1 VKFLPWIGQL
11 ADSHHFGESVK
22 YHITFAG
29 PIIIIMT
36 KWECHHCG
44 HIFDGEK
51 PPGECPW
58 CHDLLTFW
66 LEAPE
71 PAVTREVSELLRK
84 IPIFFGLDERSLTDM
99 AKAFG
104 EATFDGGAVIVKEGE
119 QSVSFSILVEGKA
132 EVRSGGTLMAV
143 LKPYQFF
150 GELAALGI
158 HRRRTA
164 DVIASGPC
172 KCLVA
177 VQPELQRILSSHPS
191 VASHILSE
199 IRNRYKTEL

>member
-1 VKFLPWIGQL
+1 
-11 ADSHHFGESVK
+11 
-22 YHITFAG
+22 
-29 PIIIIMT
+29 MT

-44 HIFDGEK
+44 HIFGGEK
-51 PPGECPW
+51 LPGECPS
-58 CHDLLTFW
+58 CHDVLTFW

-71 PAVTREVSELLRK
+71 ANVEKEVADLLRK
-84 IPIFFGLDERSLTDM
+84 IPIFFGLDERSLGDM

-104 EATFDGGAVIVKEGE
+104 EATFAGGTTIVKEGE
-119 QSVSFSILVEGKA
+119 QSVSFSILVEGRA
-132 EVRSGGTLMAV
+132 EVKSGGTVIAT

-164 DVIASGPC
+164 DVVAREQC

-199 IRNRYKTEL
+199 IRNRYQADQ

>member
-1 VKFLPWIGQL
+1 
-11 ADSHHFGESVK
+11 
-22 YHITFAG
+22 
-29 PIIIIMT
+29 MT

-51 PPGECPW
+51 PPGECPG
-58 CHDLLTFW
+58 CHDTLTFW
-66 LEAPE
+66 IEAPE
-71 PAVTREVSELLRK
+71 ANVAKEVASLLRR
-84 IPIFFGLDERSLTDM
+84 IPIFFGLDEKSLADM
-99 AKAFG
+99 TKAFG
-104 EATFDGGAVIVKEGE
+104 EATFDSGATIVKEGE
-119 QSVSFSILVEGKA
+119 QSVSFSILVEGGA
-132 EVRSGGTLMAV
+132 EVKSGGTVIAT

-164 DVIASGPC
+164 DVIASGQC

-199 IRNRYKTEL
+199 IRNRYQTDQ